1 MIWLKAF
8 LKAVILPPTGPLL
21 LAILGLWLSTRR
33 PRTGRILAWAGV
45 LSLLALSTPIVAL
58 LLLRLLDASP
68 LDLQAARSAQAIAIL
83 GGGVRRH
90 AAEYDG
96 DTVGRLTLE
105 RVRYGA
111 RIARLTGL
119 PVLVSGGSVLGG
131 EPEALLMQRVLEQEF
146 NVPVRWSEANSR
158 NTHENAA
165 RSAEILRREH
175 ITRIVLVAHAFDM
188 ARARAEFVAQGLDV
202 IPAATGVA
210 SWEPDSPL
218 DLLPSVA
225 SLQSSYFALYEIL
238 ANVVRW
244 AAPKQGTV
252 LPSDGAKSG
261 DDWAGTVALRSELTY
276 SFVAQAVVYR

>member
-21 LAILGLWLSTRR
+21 LAILGLWLSTRC
-33 PRTGRILAWAGV
+33 PRVGRILAWAGI

-68 LDLQAARSAQAIAIL
+68 LDLQAARNAQAIAIL

-90 AAEYDG
+90 ATEYDG

-131 EPEALLMQRVLEQEF
+131 EAEALLMQRVLEQEF
-146 NVPVRWSEANSR
+146 NVPVRWSETNSR
-158 NTHENAA
+158 NTHENAT
-165 RSAEILRREH
+165 RSAEILGREH
-175 ITRIVLVAHAFDM
+175 ITRIVLVTHAFDM
-188 ARARAEFVAQGLDV
+188 ARARAEFVAQGLEV
-202 IPAATGVA
+202 VPAPTGVP

-218 DLLPSVA
+218 DLLPSLA

-238 ANVVRW
+238 ANVVRLT
-244 AAPKQGTV
+244 APKRGTAP
-252 LPSDGAKSG
+252 PSAGAQSG
-261 DDWAGTVALRSELTY
+261 DDRRAAAISGSELTY
-276 SFVAQAVVYR
+276 GFVAQAVVYR